1 MNKNNIDTDIIKVL
15 YLTIEEIELLEYLAK
30 YITINPSK
38 ELELYCLQVKNLCEH
53 IPLRITNIL
62 DELKSANY
70 TCILVK
76 GFLINNNFKTPLTN
90 TESIGEKTVLSKIQA
105 ILTSYI
111 SELIAYE
118 GESSGK
124 LFQDIVPIQNMST
137 EQSSVSSKNELEIH
151 TEQAFSKLKPDI
163 LTLACLRS
171 ANSAFTYILP
181 VKYILK
187 NITPEEHDL
196 LMQPLWYFGI
206 DYSFKVNNNDFID
219 GNTRGPFPILS
230 VNNDINDNNKAYL
243 LFDQNLITG
252 ITDEANEIIKKTVN
266 IYYTYRLQY
275 CLESGDILL
284 INNNIAVHGRSP
296 FIANYDGND
305 RFLIRCFGT
314 FDLTKS
320 LYARTNNNRIVN
332 AIYS

>member
-1 MNKNNIDTDIIKVL
+1 MNKNNIDTDIIKIL
-15 YLTIEEIELLEYLAK
+15 YLTKEEIELLDSLAK
-30 YITINPSK
+30 YITVNPSK
-38 ELELYCLQVKNLCEH
+38 ELELYCLQVNNLCEH
-53 IPLRITNIL
+53 IPLRIKNML
-62 DELKSANY
+62 DELRLANY

-76 GFLINNNFKTPLTN
+76 GFPIINNFKTPLTN
-90 TESIGEKTVLSKIQA
+90 TESIGEKTVLSKVQA
-105 ILTSYI
+105 ILVSYI

-124 LFQDIVPIQNMST
+124 IFQDIVPIKSMST
-137 EQSSVSSKNELEIH
+137 EQSSVSSSNELEIH

-163 LTLACLRS
+163 LSLACLRS
-171 ANSAFTYILP
+171 AHTALTYILP
-181 VKYILK
+181 LSYILK
-187 NITPEEHDL
+187 NITSKEYDL

-206 DYSFKVNNNDFID
+206 DYSFKLNNNEFID
-219 GNTRGPFPILS
+219 GNIRGPFPIIS
-230 VNNDINDNNKAYL
+230 NNENIKKPYL

-252 ITDEANEIIKKTVN
+252 ITDTANEIIKKLVS
-266 IYYTYRLQY
+266 IYYKYRLQY

-314 FDLTKS
+314 FDLNKS
-320 LYARTNNNRIVN
+320 LYARTNNSRIIE